1 MSSSL
6 STTPDK
12 DRDTAAS
19 AAASADSPVGLW
31 QLCITWVL
39 LAICLCIIGLE
50 LVYILKREWLDRLGK
65 TEIEWHVNELVQV
78 ATENI
83 QRGHH
88 ELAITNL
95 KEALELDPAAGNA
108 MLVMGEAY
116 AAMGNEEK
124 AVALF
129 QKSLNH
135 DPPLDDRAYVNLGQ
149 ICESRN
155 DFDKALDFFRRAVEQ
170 ASEPSDVLSR
180 IGGLY
185 LRVGRPDYAEAVL
198 RKALAELGNLNTQY
212 RGALIAGQ
220 KLYYKKAALVSRI
233 KKKLD
238 DGISGEELAL
248 YDETAYSQWKMNS
261 SAAAGI
267 YDLLGRALVLQGKH
281 DEGRTWLT
289 KSLEVQKRL
298 HGDDHYKL
306 TTPLINLAEACKSKG
321 SYGEAESL
329 YRRALQIQIRE
340 LGGDHRDTTGTL
352 AKLGRIHFL
361 QGHFD
366 KAGSVLKQA
375 LTNYENAVEK
385 DPRGLVEVLK
395 IMNSLYRATGNDG
408 EAEKCE
414 KRIRFISTQLE
425 RH

>member
-12 DRDTAAS
+12 DRETAVS
-19 AAASADSPVGLW
+19 AAVSSIGRR
-31 QLCITWVL
+31 QQCITWVL
-39 LAICLCIIGLE
+39 LTICLLIIGLD
-50 LVYILKREWLDRLGK
+50 LVYILKREWIDRLGK

-88 ELAITNL
+88 EVAITNL
-95 KEALELDPAAGNA
+95 KEALDLDPAAGNA

-116 AAMGNEEK
+116 AAMGEEEK
-124 AVALF
+124 AVTLF

-149 ICESRN
+149 ICASRN
-155 DFDKALDFFRRAVEQ
+155 NFDKALDFFRRAVEQ
-170 ASEPSDVLSR
+170 ASDPSDVLSR

-198 RKALAELGNLNTQY
+198 RKALAELGNMNTQY

-220 KLYYKKAALVSRI
+220 KLHYKKPALVSRI
-233 KKKLD
+233 KQKLD
-238 DGISGEELAL
+238 GVISREELAL
-248 YDETAYSQWKMNS
+248 YDKTAYFQWKMNS
-261 SAAAGI
+261 PAAAGI
-267 YDLLGRALVLQGKH
+267 YDLLGRSLVLQGKY

-289 KSLEVQKRL
+289 KSLEVQKRI
-298 HGDDHYKL
+298 HGDDHFKL

-321 SYGEAESL
+321 RYDEAERL
-329 YRRALQIQIRE
+329 YHQALQFQIRE
-340 LGGDHRDTTGTL
+340 LGDDHRDTTVTL

-361 QGHFD
+361 QGHYE

-375 LTNYENAVEK
+375 LTNHENAVEK

-395 IMNSLYRATGNDG
+395 IMNNIYRATGNDG
-408 EAEKCE
+408 EADKCE
-414 KRIRFISTQLE
+414 KRIRFISSQLE